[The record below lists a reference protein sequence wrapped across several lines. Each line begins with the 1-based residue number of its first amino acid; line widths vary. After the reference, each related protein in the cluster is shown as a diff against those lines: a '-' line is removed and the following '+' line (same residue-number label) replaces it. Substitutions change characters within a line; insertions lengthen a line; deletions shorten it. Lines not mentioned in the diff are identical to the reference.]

1 MYKFRGI
8 ATKQIYATGKPYEIN
23 DQIRRQMKARSLV
36 QHALMTCA
44 ACVGL
49 WSSAAIA
56 EDLTWGQ
63 AMHEQVIM
71 IPNLSGSSQLET
83 TIFRPDGKGPF
94 PVAIINHGKQAG
106 NPARQPR
113 DRSPVVAREF
123 LERGYAVILPMR
135 EGFSHSGGVYAIP
148 GCNVEFNGKFEAFDI
163 QAAVAFVQQQSWAD
177 HDKIVI
183 IGQSHGGLST
193 MAYGA
198 HNPAHV
204 RALINFA
211 GGLNYEGTN
220 CRWQDSL
227 VHAFETYGKTTTI
240 PSVWFYGANDSL
252 FGPELARRMFD
263 AYTKT
268 HLANVR
274 LVAFGPFGTDAHNLS
289 GSIAGI
295 PIWWP
300 ETAALLQRV
309 GMPTKRMFVATN
321 EGELPVTEIVD
332 GQAPPGLNQLEQAA
346 YEGFLKTR
354 LPRAAAHSVSGIW
367 STTSGGPDFI
377 ERALQNCRERSTLP
391 CSLYLVNHSV
401 VQGGPSVH

>member
-1 MYKFRGI
+1 LQKKLSDRGKSDGI
-8 ATKQIYATGKPYEIN
+8 HTEI
-23 DQIRRQMKARSLV
+23 QYQMKVRFLAKR
-36 QHALMTCA
+36 ALATCA
-44 ACVGL
+44 ACVAL
-49 WSSAAIA
+49 WSSATIA

-63 AMHEQVIM
+63 AMHEQIIT
-71 IPNLSGSSQLET
+71 IPNLSGTVQLET
-83 TIFRPDGKGPF
+83 TIFKPNGKGPF

-106 NPARQPR
+106 SPARQPR

-148 GCNVEFNGKFEAFDI
+148 GCNPEYNGRFESYDI
-163 QAAVAFVQQQSWAD
+163 QAAVAFVQQQPWAD

-211 GGLNYEGTN
+211 GGLRYEGSN

-227 VHAFETYGKTTTI
+227 VHAFEVYGKTTTI
-240 PSVWFYGANDSL
+240 PSVWFYGANDSF
-252 FGPELARRMFD
+252 FGPELAHRMFE
-263 AYTKT
+263 AYTKA

-274 LVAFGPFGTDAHNLS
+274 LVAFGSFGSDAHNLS

-300 ETAALLQRV
+300 ETEALLQRV
-309 GMPTKRMFVATN
+309 GLPTKRVFVATN
-321 EGELPVTEIVD
+321 EGELPVTEIVE
-332 GQAPPGLNQLEQAA
+332 GQPPPGLSKLEQPA
-346 YEGFLKTR
+346 YEGFLQTQ
-354 LPRAAAHSVSGIW
+354 LPRAAAHSSSGVW

-377 ERALQNCRERSTLP
+377 ERALQNCRERSKLP
-391 CSLYLVNHSV
+391 CSLYLVNHSIV
-401 VQGGPSVH
+401 LSASVP